1 VQGRDRLQ
9 RETDTESLVL
19 LRQRQRR
26 RERGRSKDERY
37 GGGFE
42 SAGGAKQ
49 ERWG

>member
-9 RETDTESLVL
+9 RERGTQRVL
-19 LRQRQRR
+19 CFLRQRH

-49 ERWG
+49 ESWG